1 MKRKTTL
8 LAVGLAS
15 ALGFTSVAIAADATL
30 YGSVRS
36 GVVYQKPDGGEA
48 TWDLGSV
55 DAGDLGSGDKLWSRI
70 GVRASH
76 DLGNGMTGGLHLE
89 KRLDNFRTRHQNVY
103 LSGAFGKVTLGQQ
116 GGVYHAAR
124 TWDGTNLF
132 GGNADLGPGSR
143 LQGISYSSML
153 AGPFSFSAMITD
165 DGSTKAAVTD
175 CHVENPA
182 RCQHVTAA
190 DVMMAK
196 AEDVELE
203 LGALKRLD
211 DDGKLTADQAASL
224 VPIDGATDGS
234 GNGFDSYE
242 MAVSYSTDVATVA
255 LGYAGDQGAD
265 EVNVFGGTVGGS
277 VTGFDWK
284 VGYEKE
290 SDGGPSHYGAFV
302 SYAGAYAYY
311 EGQNQDLP
319 YHFVIGYSRSL
330 GTNTWLIL
338 EHLTKE
344 DAMNKTALA
353 LRVDF

>member
-103 LSGAFGKVTLGQQ
+103 LSGAFGKVTLGLQ
-116 GGVYHAAR
+116 GSVYHSAR
-124 TWDGTNLF
+124 TWDGANLF
-132 GGNADLGPGSR
+132 GGNADLGPSSR
-143 LQGISYSSML
+143 HEGISYSSML
-153 AGPFSFSAMITD
+153 GGPFSFSAMITD

-175 CHVENPA
+175 CHVDNPS

-190 DVMMAK
+190 DVK
-196 AEDVELE
+196 EDPTLT
-203 LGALKRLD
+203 LNALKRD
-211 DDGKLTADQAASL
+211 DMGNL
-224 VPIDGATDGS
+224 VPIDGDTDGS

-242 MAVSYSTDVATVA
+242 LAVSYSTDVATVA

-284 VGYEKE
+284 VGYEKQ

-319 YHFVIGYSRSL
+319 YHFVLGYSRPL
-330 GTNTWLIL
+330 GTNTWIIL
-338 EHLTKE
+338 EHLTDE
-344 DAMNKTALA
+344 ADTNKTALA

>member
-36 GVVYQKPDGGEA
+36 GVVYQKPDGGDA

-89 KRLDNFRTRHQNVY
+89 KRIDGFRTRHQNVY
-103 LSGAFGKVTLGQQ
+103 LSGDFGKVTLGQQ
-116 GGVYHAAR
+116 GGVYHSAR

-132 GGNADLGPGSR
+132 GGNADLGPSSR
-143 LQGISYSSML
+143 LQGISYSSAL
-153 AGPFSFSAMITD
+153 PGPFSFSAMITD
-165 DGSTKAAVTD
+165 DGSTMAPVTD
-175 CHVENPA
+175 CHVDNPS

-190 DVMMAK
+190 DVKMAM
-196 AEDVELE
+196 EDGLMLKE
-203 LGALKRLD
+203 GALKWID
-211 DDGKLTADQAASL
+211 DDGMLVGEREGDL

-242 MAVSYSTDVATVA
+242 LAVSYSTDVATVA

-284 VGYEKE
+284 VGYEKQ

-311 EGQNQDLP
+311 EGQNQNLP
-319 YHFVIGYSRSL
+319 YHFVIGYSRPL
-330 GTNTWLIL
+330 GTSTWVIL

>member
-1 MKRKTTL
+1 MKRNMTL

-36 GVVYQKPDGGEA
+36 GVVYEKPDGGDA

-76 DLGNGMTGGLHLE
+76 DLGNGMTGGLHIE
-89 KRLDNFRTRHQNVY
+89 KRLDGFRTRHQNVY

-124 TWDGTNLF
+124 TWDGTQLF
-132 GGNADLGPGSR
+132 GGNADLTGPR
-143 LQGISYSSML
+143 LQGVSYSSML
-153 AGPFSFSAMITD
+153 GGPFSFSAMITD
-165 DGSTKAAVTD
+165 DNSMGPAMD
-175 CHVENPA
+175 CHVQNPS
-182 RCQHVTAA
+182 RCKHEK
-190 DVMMAK
+190 D
-196 AEDVELE
+196 
-203 LGALKRLD
+203 GSLKRD
-211 DDGKLTADQAASL
+211 DMGNL
-224 VPIDGATDGS
+224 VPIDVGGK

-242 MAVSYSTDVATVA
+242 MAVTYSADVATVA
-255 LGYAGDQGAD
+255 LGYAGDQGAS

-284 VGYEKE
+284 VGYEKQ

-311 EGQNQDLP
+311 EGQNQNLP
-319 YHFVIGYSRSL
+319 YHFVIGYSRPL
-330 GTNTWLIL
+330 GTNTRIIL
-338 EHLTKE
+338 EHLSSE
-344 DAMNKTALA
+344 DALNKTALA